1 MTAAILRAA
10 VTAAWCCSPRW
21 KMPPPRHRL
30 AAFSAKLNS
39 IVAPLRQ
46 LHFTYAQGKEMSRHQ
61 ALDAACGVKVYFC
74 ELHLAVATRHL
85 QKHQRLASPVSAQR
99 HRPIGLQSGY
109 QRSAANRLSPALRW
123 WLVQRSPRAVGVSRG
138 QRRRDRDP
146 RGTMHRTRS

>member
-1 MTAAILRAA
+1 
-10 VTAAWCCSPRW
+10 
-21 KMPPPRHRL
+21 MPPPRHRL

-61 ALDAACGVKVYFC
+61 ALDAACGVTVYFR

-109 QRSAANRLSPALRW
+109 QHSAANRLFPALRW
-123 WLVQRSPRAVGVSRG
+123 WLYNALRAQLECREGNVAAIATRGVRCTGLGLEASKSVQEKDHPGRNGRC
-138 QRRRDRDP
+138 
-146 RGTMHRTRS
+146 